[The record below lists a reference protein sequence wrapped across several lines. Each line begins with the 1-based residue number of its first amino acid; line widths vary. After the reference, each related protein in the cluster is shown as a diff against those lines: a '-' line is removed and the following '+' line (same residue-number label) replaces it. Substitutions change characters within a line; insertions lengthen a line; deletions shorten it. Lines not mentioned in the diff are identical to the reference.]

1 MIRHARRA
9 PASHAAVSMVAAGM
23 LVLLTGCS
31 APSSAEDPSGDSAT
45 GAPSDIRPTAPAGD
59 LPDGLQDELQRIVDD
74 AMDEYGVPGSAV
86 GVWVPGEGS
95 WTSLTGLADIDA
107 GEAPSIDMTWPLRS
121 VTKSYTVTLILQLVD
136 EGRISLDDTI
146 DGYVEGIVNGDT
158 ITLRQLADMS
168 SGNADYTGTAGFGEA
183 YAADEAHLFTLADLN
198 ALVVGEPAQFEPGEQ
213 RVYTNA
219 NTNLLG
225 AVVEKVTGQDFAEA
239 LDERILQP
247 LGQTGTRYLTDAA
260 QWHDHPLGY
269 VDIDGEQTVQ
279 NDNLSIYGT
288 AGSMVSTL
296 EDALVWA
303 EVLGSGALLD
313 PATQRERQQGT
324 PLDAGPP
331 YDIYALGVGETNG
344 WWGHNGEGLG
354 FTAAVFHQPE
364 SGASIVVF
372 MNESNVEPKAHPAD
386 QTFRRIASALDD
398 AS

>member
-1 MIRHARRA
+1 MIRHARRT
-9 PASHAAVSMVAAGM
+9 PASHVAVSIVAAG
-23 LVLLTGCS
+23 VLAAVTGCS
-31 APSSAEDPSGDSAT
+31 APSSAEDPSGDTATSAPT
-45 GAPSDIRPTAPAGD
+45 DIRPTAPAGV
-59 LPDGLQDELQRIVDD
+59 LPDGLRDELQQIVDD
-74 AMDEYGVPGSAV
+74 SMDEYGVPGSAV

-95 WTSLTGLADIDA
+95 WTSLTGLADIGA

-121 VTKSYTVTLILQLVD
+121 VTKSYTITLILQLVD

-146 DGYVEGIVNGDT
+146 DGYVEGIANGDT

-168 SGNADYTGTAGFGEA
+168 SGNADYTGTEGFGEA
-183 YAADEAHLFTLADLN
+183 YAADEAHLFTLPDLN
-198 ALVVGEPAQFEPGEQ
+198 DLVVGEPAQFQPGEQ

-260 QWHDHPLGY
+260 QWHDRPLGY

-313 PATQRERQQGT
+313 PATQRERQQGA

-372 MNESNVEPKAHPAD
+372 MNESDVEPKAHPAD
-386 QTFRRIASALDD
+386 QTFRRIASVLD